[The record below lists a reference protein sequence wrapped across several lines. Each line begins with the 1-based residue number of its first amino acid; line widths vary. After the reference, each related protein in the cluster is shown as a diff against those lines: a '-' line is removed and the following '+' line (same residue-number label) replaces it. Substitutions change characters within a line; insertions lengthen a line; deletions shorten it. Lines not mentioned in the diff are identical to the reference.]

1 MSTLLSVE
9 WPFLV
14 TLGAFGAMLGS
25 FLNAC
30 VFRLPRGISMLHP
43 PSSCPSCG
51 TRIRWYDNVPVLGWI
66 ALHGKCRSCRA
77 SISPRYPVVEAL
89 TAVVFVLL
97 ALRYGPGPGLAPAL
111 LFAWIMIL
119 VTLVDFD
126 ARIIPDA
133 VTLTGTAV
141 GLLLAALPGPPSLV
155 DAMIGAA
162 GGLVLL
168 WGIAWAY
175 ERVTGKEGMGG
186 GDIKF
191 AALLG
196 AFLGW
201 QGLLLTLFLASVGG
215 AVLGGVLIMSRKGSR
230 NTSLP
235 FGSFLAPAGLC
246 VYVFGSEILGWY
258 LRTAFPARLNP

>member
-1 MSTLLSVE
+1 MILAVE

-14 TLGAFGAMLGS
+14 TLGAFGAVLGS

-30 VFRLPRGISMLHP
+30 VFRLPRGISMIHP
-43 PSSCPSCG
+43 PSSCPRCG
-51 TRIRWYDNVPVLGWI
+51 ERIRWYDNVPVLGWI
-66 ALHGKCRSCRA
+66 LLRGRCRSCRA
-77 SISPRYPVVEAL
+77 AISPRYPVVEAL
-89 TAVVFVLL
+89 TAIVFTLL
-97 ALRYGPGPGLAPAL
+97 ALHYGPAPALAPAL

-141 GLLLAALPGPPSLV
+141 GLLLAPLPGPPSLI
-155 DAMIGAA
+155 DATIGAV
-162 GGLVLL
+162 GGLSLL
-168 WGIAWAY
+168 WSIAWGF

-201 QGLLLTLFLASVGG
+201 KGLLLTLFIASVGG
-215 AVLGGVLIMSRKGSR
+215 AIAGVIVLLSRRGGRD
-230 NTSLP
+230 TSLP

-246 VYVFGSEILGWY
+246 VYVFGNDILGWY
-258 LRTAFPARLNP
+258 LRIAFPARPHP